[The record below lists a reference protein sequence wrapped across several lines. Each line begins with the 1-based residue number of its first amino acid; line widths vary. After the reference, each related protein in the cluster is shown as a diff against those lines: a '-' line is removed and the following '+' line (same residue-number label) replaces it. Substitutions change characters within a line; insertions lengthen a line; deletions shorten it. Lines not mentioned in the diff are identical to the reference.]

1 MKYLKYVPFFLLGI
15 NIANAAQPTTA
26 FLSNSVEKKDK
37 FGLFWYD
44 APKKEAESKEEEKW
58 EKPIIPEENIMFSM
72 HPKDLEKL
80 LDQTRD
86 YAIYKLTPEATLDY
100 YKVLDVSRRK
110 AAAFTSLTGY
120 VMLEKPEL
128 NAAQQFPITNPGN
141 AERLRIS
148 ENLVVK
154 QLQEQR
160 ENFALLF
167 FTQPGCGYCVQQ
179 SQILE
184 NFQRETGWY
193 IKNVNIIEQPQARAK
208 FNITGTPVTVIIN
221 KNSANDQWMPVS
233 VGVDSLSNLKSN
245 VYRVTRLFNG
255 EIDAR
260 QFYTNA
266 AQSGGFFDPI
276 RSPQQQ

>member
-1 MKYLKYVPFFLLGI
+1 MMHFKIILSLLLLSSI
-15 NIANAAQPTTA
+15 SHAAQPITTN
-26 FLSNSVEKKDK
+26 LRSDTKEDK
-37 FGLFWYD
+37 VGFFWYETK
-44 APKKEAESKEEEKW
+44 PSPEEEK
-58 EKPIIPEENIMFSM
+58 ENKNEQWPTPVVPAEDIMFSM

-80 LDQTRD
+80 LDQTRE

-120 VMLEKPEL
+120 IMLEKPEL

-148 ENLVVK
+148 ENLVVN
-154 QLQEQR
+154 QLQDQR
-160 ENFALLF
+160 DNFALLF

-179 SQILE
+179 SQILQ

-193 IKNVNIIEQPQARAK
+193 IKEVNIMEQPQARAK

-221 KNSANDQWMPVS
+221 KDAGNDQWMPVS

-276 RSPQQQ
+276 KK